1 MVNSSISNLGKKV
14 QGIVLAWGSRTRQAE
29 WRSGEGRDARRYE
42 DNGDAIVT
50 TRGEGNSDGA
60 KEGVRFLVVLV

>member
-1 MVNSSISNLGKKV
+1 MAI
-14 QGIVLAWGSRTRQAE
+14 
-29 WRSGEGRDARRYE
+29 GEGRDARRYE
-42 DNGDAIVT
+42 GNGDAIVT